1 VVAAGGVV
9 SAVPGLGSL
18 LQATES
24 DAPEVSAAATDTEIA
39 AADSG
44 GPIVAHLKDLQTG
57 EISLYQ
63 GEREFT
69 LNDRAMAAKLFRAA
83 H

>member
-1 VVAAGGVV
+1 MV
-9 SAVPGLGSL
+9 

-24 DAPEVSAAATDTEIA
+24 DAPEVGSAASDAEIA
-39 AADSG
+39 AADTG

-69 LNDRAMAAKLFRAA
+69 LTDRAMAAKLFRAVR
-83 H
+83 